1 MIEFLETVERLNR
14 LKVLLEEEKC
24 GKDVEKEI
32 ADVVKHLRRI
42 DITKAINDAVCGRTD
57 GDFLE

>member
-14 LKVLLEEEKC
+14 LKILLEEKEC

-42 DITKAINDAVCGRTD
+42 DITKAINDAVCGRID
-57 GDFLE
+57 CDFPE

>member
-1 MIEFLETVERLNR
+1 MIEFLETVERVNR
-14 LKVLLEEEKC
+14 SKVLLEEEKS

-42 DITKAINDAVCGRTD
+42 NITKAINDAVCGRTD
-57 GDFLE
+57 GDLPE